1 MLHFNKVSVV
11 ASGLLPDDKPP
22 AALAFLAGVCDGANA
37 RDESGF
43 NGCDTMIGHALAGS
57 NYLTAKQAL
66 LGKKVLKKYHRQIS
80 GDVYNA
86 IFNP

>member
-1 MLHFNKVSVV
+1 
-11 ASGLLPDDKPP
+11 
-22 AALAFLAGVCDGANA
+22 
-37 RDESGF
+37 
-43 NGCDTMIGHALAGS
+43 MIGHALAGS

-66 LGKKVLKKYHRQIS
+66 LGKKVLKKYHRQIP